1 MQSLNMGNRGNDGAK
16 VGTIRVQDLI
26 NDLKGGIPQ
35 LLMLLSEKERTVIE
49 KRFSLSNNKK
59 YTLEEIGQD
68 FSVTRERIRQ
78 IEKNALRKLK
88 RNIGNFDAY
97 GLNNI
102 AHGVLLEHGG
112 ILRED
117 VMISKLISEKAA
129 NEAFLIL
136 LLLSLDN
143 RFERVANTILFSP
156 YFKLIEIST
165 EVIDSIC
172 RLSESILAE
181 HGELM
186 NVGDIRRALKENG
199 VELFNLTDESLL
211 SIFDV
216 YKKTKKVDNQ
226 VGLMKW
232 RHINPRTLR
241 DKIFYVLRHRKKP
254 THFVEI
260 SNLIVNHEFDKKNV
274 NLQAIHNELIR
285 HPDFI
290 LIGRGIYALS
300 EWGYEAGTV
309 AEVIEDIL
317 KNVDSMDEEK
327 IVEAVME
334 RRKVKR
340 ITIILNLKNKP
351 KFTRIGRKQYKLKK

>member
-1 MQSLNMGNRGNDGAK
+1 MGSANTKGGSIN
-16 VGTIRVQDLI
+16 VEDLL
-26 NDLKGGIPQ
+26 NDLNGGISQ
-35 LLMLLSEKERTVIE
+35 LLLLLSEKERTVIE
-49 KRFSLSNNKK
+49 KRFSLANNKK

-88 RNIGNFDAY
+88 RNVGNFDVY

-102 AHGVLLEHGG
+102 AYGVLVENGG

-117 VMISKLISEKAA
+117 IIISKLISEKAA
-129 NEAFLIL
+129 TEASSIL

-143 RFERVANTILFSP
+143 KYERVANTILFSP
-156 YFKLIEIST
+156 YFKLVEFST
-165 EVIDSIC
+165 DVIDSIC
-172 RLSESILAE
+172 RLSESILAG
-181 HGELM
+181 HGKLM
-186 NVGDIRRALKENG
+186 NVADIRKALKENG

-216 YKKTKKVDNQ
+216 YKKTKRIDNQ

-241 DKIFYVLRHRKKP
+241 DKIFYVLRQRKKP

-285 HPDFI
+285 HPEFI

-300 EWGYEAGTV
+300 EWGYESGTV
-309 AEVIEDIL
+309 AEVIEDVL

-351 KFTRIGRKQYKLKK
+351 QFTRIGRKQYKLKR